1 MFFDNY
7 KQHKTARIR
16 ESLLW
21 EYDLSR
27 FDWQAMRLIVVQR
40 VVERGRM
47 EDFYALLNMYGI
59 EGVRES
65 IKEIPVMSPKD
76 MSFVCSVFDIK
87 KEELKCYLRRQSHPQ
102 HWNCSGV

>member
-1 MFFDNY
+1 MFFE
-7 KQHKTARIR
+7 HKTARIR

-102 HWNCSGV
+102 HWNC

>member
-59 EGVRES
+59 EGVRE
-65 IKEIPVMSPKD
+65 
-76 MSFVCSVFDIK
+76 
-87 KEELKCYLRRQSHPQ
+87 
-102 HWNCSGV
+102 

>member
-7 KQHKTARIR
+7 KQHTTARIR

-102 HWNCSGV
+102 HWNC

>member
-76 MSFVCSVFDIK
+76 MSFVCSAIDIK

-102 HWNCSGV
+102 HWNC

>member
-59 EGVRES
+59 EGVIES

-102 HWNCSGV
+102 HWNC

>member
-40 VVERGRM
+40 LVERGRM

-102 HWNCSGV
+102 HWNC

>member
-76 MSFVCSVFDIK
+76 MSFVWFCF
-87 KEELKCYLRRQSHPQ
+87 
-102 HWNCSGV
+102 

>member
-65 IKEIPVMSPKD
+65 IKEIPVMSPKE
-76 MSFVCSVFDIK
+76 S
-87 KEELKCYLRRQSHPQ
+87 
-102 HWNCSGV
+102 

>member
-27 FDWQAMRLIVVQR
+27 VDWQAMRLIVVQR

-102 HWNCSGV
+102 HWNC

>member
-87 KEELKCYLRRQSHPQ
+87 KEELKK
-102 HWNCSGV
+102 

>member
-65 IKEIPVMSPKD
+65 IKEKPVMSPKD

-102 HWNCSGV
+102 HWNC

>member
-102 HWNCSGV
+102 HWNC

>member
-87 KEELKCYLRRQSHPQ
+87 KEELKCYLRR
-102 HWNCSGV
+102 

>member
-59 EGVRES
+59 EGVRDS

-102 HWNCSGV
+102 HWNC

>member
-1 MFFDNY
+1 
-7 KQHKTARIR
+7 
-16 ESLLW
+16 
-21 EYDLSR
+21 
-27 FDWQAMRLIVVQR
+27 MRLIVVQR

-102 HWNCSGV
+102 HWNC

>member
-102 HWNCSGV
+102 HWYC

>member
-27 FDWQAMRLIVVQR
+27 FDWQAMRLIVGQR
-40 VVERGRM
+40 GVERGRM

-102 HWNCSGV
+102 HWNC

>member
-76 MSFVCSVFDIK
+76 MSFFCSVFDIK

-102 HWNCSGV
+102 HWNC

>member
-87 KEELKCYLRRQSHPQ
+87 KEELKCYTRKLLRDRLLNS
-102 HWNCSGV
+102 